1 MTAKMEASEDAK
13 PKYKRASTP
22 KVRTGCITWIA
33 AARRSGTY
41 NRLLNRIRHLKC
53 DEGRPHCRRC
63 LGDGVICDRYAPIEP
78 KIPRKRRRQEKS
90 TAEASQDCNALP
102 SAICDMHIFPLQL
115 LNTPFSIPISD
126 QSIIF
131 LKAPY
136 PLALSLSSA
145 SRTAANPES
154 ELAPIQKQPPLRSE
168 AKLPRIAELVQD
180 AAMST
185 TSNRESIV
193 RLTKPFCYQ
202 GLPITG

>member
-1 MTAKMEASEDAK
+1 
-13 PKYKRASTP
+13 
-22 KVRTGCITWIA
+22 
-33 AARRSGTY
+33 
-41 NRLLNRIRHLKC
+41 
-53 DEGRPHCRRC
+53 
-63 LGDGVICDRYAPIEP
+63 
-78 KIPRKRRRQEKS
+78 
-90 TAEASQDCNALP
+90 
-102 SAICDMHIFPLQL
+102 MHIFPLQL

>member
-22 KVRTGCITWIA
+22 KVRTGCITW
-33 AARRSGTY
+33 
-41 NRLLNRIRHLKC
+41 IRHLKC

-202 GLPITG
+202 GRK

>member
-1 MTAKMEASEDAK
+1 M
-13 PKYKRASTP
+13 
-22 KVRTGCITWIA
+22 
-33 AARRSGTY
+33 
-41 NRLLNRIRHLKC
+41 
-53 DEGRPHCRRC
+53 
-63 LGDGVICDRYAPIEP
+63 ICDRYAPIEP

-90 TAEASQDCNALP
+90 AAEAFQDCNALP
-102 SAICDMHIFPLQL
+102 SAIYDMHIFPLQL

-126 QSIIF
+126 QSIVF

-136 PLALSLSSA
+136 PLALSPSSA
-145 SRTAANPES
+145 SRIAANPES

-193 RLTKPFCYQ
+193 RIDQAHLLPRVTNYWIESAGLRCITSPDRFHHGIVYQ
-202 GLPITG
+202 RYSV